1 MFHLRGTVS
10 LQVYLTVNEKTTVR
24 ELVEILIK
32 DLEIQF
38 ERRLALLKE
47 AVEDNKGMV
56 DPFLLNTDNMTR
68 VEGFNLYIPRRATF
82 QIKDR

>member
-1 MFHLRGTVS
+1 MTF
-10 LQVYLTVNEKTTVR
+10 
-24 ELVEILIK
+24 
-32 DLEIQF
+32 LE
-38 ERRLALLKE
+38 
-47 AVEDNKGMV
+47 GMV